1 MTNQN
6 SLIGGPITPRCLSAL
21 PLDIEEIL
29 KHFENQKQE
38 L

>member
-1 MTNQN
+1 MNDQK
-6 SLIGGPITPRCLSAL
+6 SMIGGPITPRCLSAL